1 MTIATKSG
9 GLIVKDGKLAE
20 NCNCCATWNCYQS
33 CSTLVCEPCGYSK
46 PMPSSLNVS
55 VNFDISSTIYLGNR
69 GGTIAGTRWWP
80 VRVTP
85 ADFLSASRTFQIA
98 RGTQCTYSGTNG
110 SGFIS
115 HTVEANISSDGTL
128 YQGITWDGT
137 LCGTCFRRPVFIQL
151 VLRAT
156 GTQPTSVTQPTFSTP
171 STGWSNA
178 ASNEY
183 GTDSFFN
190 SGPALA
196 GDSLS
201 GGATETISGVTYP
214 VGIALFGSKATSVD
228 VPACNSVPYDV
239 IDYTYKMDL
248 LYTECGGASPVVAR
262 LARAVTV
269 RIHE

>member
-1 MTIATKSG
+1 MPLATKNNAI
-9 GLIVKDGKLAE
+9 IVKDGKLAE
-20 NCNCCATWNCYQS
+20 NCNCCTTWNCYQS
-33 CSTLVCEPCGYSK
+33 CSTSVCEPCGYSK
-46 PMPSSLNVS
+46 PMPASLNVS

-69 GGTIAGTRWWP
+69 GGTVAGTRWWP

-98 RGTQCTYSGTNG
+98 RGNQCTYSGTNG
-110 SGFIS
+110 SGFAVHS
-115 HTVEANISSDGTL
+115 VQANIASDGTL
-128 YQGITWDGT
+128 YIGIGWDGP
-137 LCGTCFRRPVFIQL
+137 LCGACFRRPSFIEL

-156 GTQPTSVTQPTFSTP
+156 ALRPP
-171 STGWSNA
+171 SLTLGQFAAPATGWANA
-178 ASNEY
+178 GGNEY
-183 GTDSFFN
+183 GTDAVFLS
-190 SGPALA
+190 SPALA
-196 GDSLS
+196 GDLPS
-201 GGATETISGVTYP
+201 GATETLNGVTYP

-239 IDYTYKMDL
+239 IDYTFKMDL